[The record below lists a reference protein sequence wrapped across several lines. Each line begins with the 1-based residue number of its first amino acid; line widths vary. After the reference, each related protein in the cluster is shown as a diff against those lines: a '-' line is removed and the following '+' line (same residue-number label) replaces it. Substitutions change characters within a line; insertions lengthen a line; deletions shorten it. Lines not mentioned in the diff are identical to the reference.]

1 MTIAVTVKV
10 AAERVVSA
18 AVPPRWT
25 RTLGRWVV
33 DPGGR
38 VIIELLA
45 LPPYPEDTTQSLTAT
60 PLSSSE
66 PGVVPGDRQVLLPDI
81 GGTGDLLCWIR
92 TISRDNSVLAILLV
106 RCDLG
111 EIPAIHS

>member
-18 AVPPRWT
+18 AVPPPWT

-66 PGVVPGDRQVLLPDI
+66 LVVPGD
-81 GGTGDLLCWIR
+81 
-92 TISRDNSVLAILLV
+92 
-106 RCDLG
+106 
-111 EIPAIHS
+111 

>member
-1 MTIAVTVKV
+1 MNQFKKYFSPKKEDYQATVTIAVTVKV

-18 AVPPRWT
+18 AVPPPWT

-66 PGVVPGDRQVLLPDI
+66 PGVVPGDRCSCLI
-81 GGTGDLLCWIR
+81 
-92 TISRDNSVLAILLV
+92 
-106 RCDLG
+106 LG
-111 EIPAIHS
+111 ELVIFRAGFERLAGTTLS